1 MKLQRLVLPFIMTFS
16 VLGAQAQE
24 KLKIGFMSSFTGP
37 LAGIAKDKEDGF
49 RLGLKMAD
57 GKLGGLET
65 EVVVGDDQ
73 QNPDTGKQVF
83 DKLVK
88 RDRVQMV
95 TGVLFT
101 NVMNAI
107 APVSFKERVFF
118 INSNNGPSSFAG
130 DQCNAFYFN
139 TGFQSDTPAEAMGK
153 YASDKG
159 LKKVF
164 VIAPN
169 FPASQEHLK
178 GFKRQ
183 YQTPTAGETFVKL
196 GQLDYSVEIGQIR
209 QAKPDAVYVY
219 LFGAMA
225 TNFIKQ
231 YAQAGLMKEAPLIGP
246 GFGFDDDTVRGVG
259 DAIVGSLNAW
269 PWSPDLD
276 NAANRKFVEGFK
288 AEYKRAPSTYAA
300 LGYDTAMLIDAAV
313 RKSGGK
319 LSDKVAL
326 QKGFQDSGFKSVRG
340 DFRFGHNGSPVQ
352 NFHLRQV
359 VKGSDGEISNRI
371 VGSLLL
377 NHRDAYA
384 DQCTG
389 R

>member
-1 MKLQRLVLPFIMTFS
+1 MKLHHLLLPIAMAVS
-16 VLGAQAQE
+16 ALSAQAQD

-49 RLGLKMAD
+49 RLGLKAAG

-73 QNPDTGKQVF
+73 QNPDVGKQVF
-83 DKLVK
+83 DKMVK
-88 RDRVQMV
+88 RDRVQLV

-107 APVSFKERVFF
+107 APVAFKEKVFF
-118 INSNNGPSSFAG
+118 INSNNGPSGLAG

-153 YASDKG
+153 YATDKG

-183 YQTPTAGETFVKL
+183 YQTQTAGETFVKL
-196 GQLDYSVEIGQIR
+196 GQLDFSVEIGQIR
-209 QAKPDAVYVY
+209 QTKPDAVYVY

-225 TNFIKQ
+225 SNFIKQ
-231 YAQAGLMKEAPLIGP
+231 YAQAGLIKDAPLIGP
-246 GFGFDDDTVRGVG
+246 GFGFDDDTIRGVG
-259 DAIVGSLNAW
+259 DSIVGSLNAW

-276 NAANRKFVEGFK
+276 NPTNRKFVESFK

-300 LGYDTAMLIDAAV
+300 LGYDTAMLIDASV
-313 RKSGGK
+313 RKAGGK
-319 LSDKVAL
+319 LADKGVL
-326 QKGFQDSGFKSVRG
+326 QKAFQDSGFKSVRG
-340 DFRFGHNGSPVQ
+340 DFRFGDNGSPIQ
-352 NFHLRQV
+352 TFYLRQV
-359 VKGSDGEISNRI
+359 GKGADGEISNRI
-371 VGSLLL
+371 VSTLLA
-377 NHRDAYA
+377 NHKDAYA
-384 DQCTG
+384 DQCTT